1 MLIIGIDPG
10 ISGSIC
16 FFQDGKIIDVVE
28 MPTMTEGKKNKKQ
41 VNGSQI
47 FNEISDRI
55 RKLDKRDI
63 KEIIE
68 QVSAMPGQGVTSM
81 FNFGQSFG
89 ILKGICS
96 AMQLPMYFV
105 RPAKWKKYF
114 NLINSEKDASR
125 TRAIEIFPYFSGQLS
140 RKKDSNKAD
149 AILIASFYYETYKIE
164 EQKKNTRQIH
174 DTFKCEVLNMEADI
188 ASQAVG
194 LGTNTD
200 FSLISLFL
208 RADIIVKS
216 VIIILIVC
224 SIYSWAVIIDKFR
237 LFKKINKS
245 SDDFEEKFWDS
256 KSAETFYNSLPA
268 KVDDPMAIVFKD
280 TMESLLKKKFKS
292 NLSEK
297 MSTFLEV
304 GIEKQMSKIDKG
316 FTFLATVGSTAPFI
330 GLFGTVWGIMNS
342 FQSIAISRNTSLAIV
357 APGIAEALFATAL
370 GLLAAIPAVVAYNK
384 FNTDSQKYSQK
395 LENFSKRFLTII

>member
-47 FNEISDRI
+47 FNEISEKI
-55 RKLDKRDI
+55 KSLDNEEI
-63 KEIIE
+63 KVVIE

-125 TRAIEIFPYFSGQLS
+125 TRAIEIFPYFSSQLS

-149 AILIASFYYETYKIE
+149 AILIASFYYETYKSE
-164 EQKKNTRQIH
+164 E
-174 DTFKCEVLNMEADI
+174 
-188 ASQAVG
+188 
-194 LGTNTD
+194 
-200 FSLISLFL
+200 
-208 RADIIVKS
+208 
-216 VIIILIVC
+216 
-224 SIYSWAVIIDKFR
+224 
-237 LFKKINKS
+237 
-245 SDDFEEKFWDS
+245 
-256 KSAETFYNSLPA
+256 
-268 KVDDPMAIVFKD
+268 
-280 TMESLLKKKFKS
+280 
-292 NLSEK
+292 
-297 MSTFLEV
+297 
-304 GIEKQMSKIDKG
+304 
-316 FTFLATVGSTAPFI
+316 
-330 GLFGTVWGIMNS
+330 
-342 FQSIAISRNTSLAIV
+342 
-357 APGIAEALFATAL
+357 
-370 GLLAAIPAVVAYNK
+370 
-384 FNTDSQKYSQK
+384 
-395 LENFSKRFLTII
+395 